1 AMFFFQ
7 EGFTYRNFLMDVLAI
22 FVFIVWFW
30 LLITI
35 FSDLFRR
42 HDISG
47 WIKAIWVIAAVVFP
61 FITVLAYLIF
71 QSRGMAERNV
81 QQAQQAR
88 DELRSV
94 VGFSVADEIEKLDQ
108 LKKAGSISDAE
119 FTRLRARLVSAMRIE
134 GTKSRAFRG
143 RGRSSAAWHRFSL
156 HSADIAKYYGAT

>member
-1 AMFFFQ
+1 MFFFQ

-22 FVFIVWFW
+22 FIFIVWFW

-47 WIKAIWVIAAVVFP
+47 WIKATWVIAAVVFP

-88 DELRSV
+88 DDLRRV
-94 VGFSVADEIEKLDQ
+94 VGFSVADEIEKLDR
-108 LKKAGSISDAE
+108 LKKAGPISEAE
-119 FTRLRARLVSAMRIE
+119 FAQLRARLV
-134 GTKSRAFRG
+134 
-143 RGRSSAAWHRFSL
+143 
-156 HSADIAKYYGAT
+156 